1 MTAKQAI
8 NEIKNL
14 LGFKAEKFMV
24 TKLVDETEVT
34 NGDDD
39 AFEVGDELF
48 IVEDSILKPAPAGR
62 HETREGL
69 ILETGEDSVII
80 KIESVEKEEDTS
92 IETAVDNI
100 QDERVDMM
108 SKATLTDGTVIE
120 TDESGDFQV
129 GQKLFVI
136 TQEGDRVQAPE
147 GEHTTESGIVLTVDA
162 EGFITGVKYP
172 DEAGEGSLEDMK
184 KMKEAMAKM
193 VELLE
198 KNDKFIKE
206 FESFKKDFETFKKQP
221 DRAPVLNKF
230 NRASDVMDAKV
241 ELIKNSYKR
250 K

>member
-1 MTAKQAI
+1 MTATEAI
-8 NEIKNL
+8 NTIKEL
-14 LGFKAEKFMV
+14 LGFRTEKFMI
-24 TKLVDETEVT
+24 TKLVDETEIT
-34 NGDDD
+34 NGNDD
-39 AFEVGDELF
+39 AFQVGDELF

-69 ILETGEDSVII
+69 ILETGEDSVIM
-80 KIESVEKEEDTS
+80 KIEQVEKEEDSTV
-92 IETAVDNI
+92 ETAVDNI
-100 QDERVDMM
+100 EDERVDMM

-120 TDESGDFQV
+120 TDETGDFQV

-184 KMKEAMAKM
+184 KMKEAMSNMIA
-193 VELLE
+193 LLE
-198 KNDKFIKE
+198 KMENFKSD
-206 FESFKKDFETFKKQP
+206 FETFKKEFETFKKQP
-221 DRAPVLNKF
+221 DRTPVLNKF
-230 NRASDVMDAKV
+230 NKQSDVLDNKL
-241 ELIKNSYKR
+241 ELIRNSYKR

>member
-34 NGDDD
+34 NGNDD
-39 AFEVGDELF
+39 AFVVGDELF

-92 IETAVDNI
+92 IETAVENI